1 MNNTFIDNAD
11 DLNIVMAM
19 STLLEQSKNYSK
31 TKGSFWNYYR
41 NELNSGIGGA
51 VININNSIKS
61 SKLFDYKTSI
71 TGKLEDNNKEKQNVL
86 CH

>member
-51 VININNSIKS
+51 VNNINNSIKS